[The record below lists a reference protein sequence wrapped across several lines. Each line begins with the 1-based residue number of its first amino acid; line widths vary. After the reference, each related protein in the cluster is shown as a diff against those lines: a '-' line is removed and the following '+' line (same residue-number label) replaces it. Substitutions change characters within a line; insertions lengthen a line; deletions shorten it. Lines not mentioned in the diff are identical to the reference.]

1 MATRSHIGIKQSDG
15 TINYIYCHYDGYPE
29 HNGSVLVN
37 HYQNIDKVNQLLDL
51 GDLSTLSEEIGEQQD
66 FNNRETH
73 NEKWCL
79 AYGRD
84 RGERN
89 ITKRNTT
96 FEELLRDDNVS
107 YLYVFD
113 NDKWI
118 CYNLYN
124 KCECDLDKYKTELAQ
139 S

>member
-15 TINYIYCHYDGYPE
+15 TIDYIYCHYNGYPD
-29 HNGSVLVN
+29 HNGSILVN
-37 HYQNIDKVNQLLDL
+37 HYQDIDKANQLLDL
-51 GDLSTLSEEIGEQQD
+51 GDLSILAEEIGEQQSFSD
-66 FNNRETH
+66 RSTH
-73 NEKWCL
+73 RDNWCL

-84 RGERN
+84 RGEKN
-89 ITKRNTT
+89 IVKRNTT
-96 FEELLRDDNVS
+96 FEDLLRDDNVS